1 LDVYQ
6 QKSQRVE
13 DTVHQ
18 YILKTTTPAWNWRRR
33 ERRRPVSP
41 AKAHTYM
48 DLQKKEIW
56 FIRKMKREQFGAAKT
71 NTKHNQINPEI
82 YVSE

>member
-13 DTVHQ
+13 DTVQQ
-18 YILKTTTPAWNWRRR
+18 YILKTMTLTWNWRRR
-33 ERRRPVSP
+33 ERRRTVSP

-56 FIRKMKREQFGAAKT
+56 FIRQIKREQFEAAKT